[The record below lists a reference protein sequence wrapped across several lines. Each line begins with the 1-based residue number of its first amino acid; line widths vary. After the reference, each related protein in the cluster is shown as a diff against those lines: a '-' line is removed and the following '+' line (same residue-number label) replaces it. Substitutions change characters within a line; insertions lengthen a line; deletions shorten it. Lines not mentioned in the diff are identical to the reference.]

1 MKRRH
6 KKVTK
11 MRGSKTHGY
20 GAKKKHRGA
29 GSRAGRGMAGTG
41 KRADQKK
48 TMINPSTYFGRRGFK
63 HKVNRKDYKIINLS
77 NLQRRLHALV
87 EDKLIEE
94 KNGIF
99 VIDLGK
105 LGYDKLLATG
115 NVDAKLH
122 IKVKE
127 ASKSAIKK
135 VEDANGK
142 VEVKIVAK
150 ESNEES
156 KEQK

>member
-1 MKRRH
+1 MRRKQ

-41 KRADQKK
+41 KRGGQQK
-48 TMINPSTYFGRRGFK
+48 TMINPSTYFGRHGFK

-77 NLQRRLHALV
+77 DLQRRLQVLV
-87 EDKLIEE
+87 TDKLIEE
-94 KNGIF
+94 KSGVY

-115 NVDAKLH
+115 NVVVKLH

-135 VEDANGK
+135 IEDAKGK
-142 VEVKIVAK
+142 VEVEIVAK
-150 ESNEES
+150 EPAEP
-156 KEQK
+156 